1 MLDRGPRRAVKTAM
15 QDARTL
21 ERGGST
27 ALMFAAQS
35 GSVESAV
42 RLLAAGASSNDL
54 AADGTSALV
63 MATLSGHPS
72 LAAVLLEA
80 GADPDAAGA
89 GYTALHAAALRGDLA
104 TVKALI
110 AGKPTRSCP
119 SPAAARCAASARSGH
134 CLPRCKGPRR

>member
-1 MLDRGPRRAVKTAM
+1 MRG
-15 QDARTL
+15 TL

-35 GSVESAV
+35 GSDRV
-42 RLLAAGASSNDL
+42 RGDCWPPAPTSNDM

-72 LAAVLLEA
+72 LAAMLLEA
-80 GADPDAAGA
+80 GADPNAAGA

-110 AGKPTRSCP
+110 ASKADPERP

-134 CLPRCKGPRR
+134 CPPRC